1 MDRALKGLAISK
13 IIYTLAFFRGVR
25 PDEQLTVSQWADKH
39 RMLSSKASAEP
50 GKWSTSRTPYLR
62 KIMDDLSPSSQVEEV
77 IFMKGAQ
84 VGGTECGNNW
94 IGFTI
99 DASPGPMLSILPTV
113 ELAKRGS
120 KQRIQPLIDE
130 SPRLR
135 KKVKKS
141 RERDSGNTILEK
153 DFEGGRLV
161 MTGANSAVGLRS
173 MPASKLFLDEED
185 AFPGDVDGEGDPT
198 ALARARTRTF
208 ARRKI
213 FRVSTPTFAGRSR
226 IEAGY
231 DGSDRQRYH
240 VPCPFCKKLQH
251 LKWSN
256 VIYTVVKS
264 PNGREEPT
272 DVHYRCDHCEEKI
285 YEHHKTWMLKEKG
298 HSEDGL
304 AEWIAEFPGVRN
316 GKVAGYHL
324 NSLYSP
330 LGWFSWTEAAQ
341 QWLDSLGKPEFQRG
355 FINTILGETWKDRGD
370 APDWQRLYDRRE
382 QYATGTVDDQVI
394 FITSGVDIQKDRI
407 ECEIIGW
414 GRNKQSWSIDYLV
427 LMGDTATEKPWKELD
442 NVLTKSFKK
451 KNGVELPVRMMAVDS
466 GYNTQHVYNWVRRYP
481 ANRVMAVKGVDQA
494 ALILGQP
501 TAVDVTI
508 AGKRIRRGLKLWPVG
523 IGVAKGELYSWLKLE
538 QPTDE
543 EKAQGVE
550 YPRGYCHFPQYGDE
564 FFKQMTAEQLVVKIV
579 RGHRKYEWEKTR
591 DRNEALD
598 CRVYGRAAAAA
609 VGMDRYS
616 DGQWDALAAEVG
628 VPVAR
633 ESATQDQSTN
643 APKPAQESAPPK
655 PWKKSFL

>member
-1 MDRALKGLAISK
+1 MTTKIKGLSSASVVYSFPFWSGLK
-13 IIYTLAFFRGVR
+13 
-25 PDEQLTVSQWADKH
+25 PDPLLTVSEWADRH

-50 GKWSTSRTPYLR
+50 GKWNTDRTPYLR
-62 KIMDDLSPSSQVEEV
+62 EIMDCLSSNSNIEEI

-94 IGFTI
+94 IGYVI
-99 DASPGPMLSILPTV
+99 DYAPAPFLSIMPTV

-135 KKVKKS
+135 DKVKKA

-153 DFEGGRLV
+153 DFPGGRLV

-173 MPASKLFLDEED
+173 MPARDLFLDEED
-185 AFPGDVDGEGDPT
+185 AYPGDVDGEGDPT

-226 IEAGY
+226 IEVGY
-231 DGSDRQRYH
+231 DGSDRRRYH

-256 VIYTVVKS
+256 IVYEVIKN
-264 PNGREEPT
+264 PNGREEPAN
-272 DVHYRCDHCEEKI
+272 VHYKCEHCEGKI
-285 YEHHKTWMLKEKG
+285 EEYHKTSMLKDEKAG
-298 HSEDGL
+298 GT
-304 AEWIAEFPGVRN
+304 ARWIAEFPGIRR
-316 GKVAGYHL
+316 GKVAGFHL

-341 QWLDSLGKPEFQRG
+341 QWLDSLGKPELMRG

-382 QYATGTVDDQVI
+382 NYQPGTIDKEVV
-394 FITSGVDIQKDRI
+394 FLTAGVDVQKDRL
-407 ECEIIGW
+407 ECEVIGW
-414 GRNKQSWSIDYLV
+414 CRDKQSYSIDYFV
-427 LMGDTATEKPWKELD
+427 LPGDTATDRPWKDLD
-442 NVLTKSFKK
+442 QILAKTWK
-451 KNGVELPVRMMAVDS
+451 KNDQIDMPIRMMAVDS

-481 ANRVMAVKGVDQA
+481 INRVMAVKGVDQA

-501 TAVDVTI
+501 TAVDITI
-508 AGKRIRRGLKLWPVG
+508 GGKRIRRGLKLWPVG
-523 IGVAKGELYSWLKLE
+523 IGVAKGELYSWLKMDP
-538 QPTDE
+538 PTDE
-543 EKAQGVE
+543 EKATGVK

-564 FFKQMTAEQLVVKIV
+564 YFKQMTAEQLVVKIV

-591 DRNEALD
+591 DRNESLD
-598 CRVYGRAAAAA
+598 CRCYGRAAAAA

-616 DGQWDALAAEVG
+616 DAQWDELAAAVGSPIADAEGKASEV
-628 VPVAR
+628 A
-633 ESATQDQSTN
+633 QDDSSQ
-643 APKPAQESAPPK
+643 
-655 PWKKSFL
+655 WKRKSFL